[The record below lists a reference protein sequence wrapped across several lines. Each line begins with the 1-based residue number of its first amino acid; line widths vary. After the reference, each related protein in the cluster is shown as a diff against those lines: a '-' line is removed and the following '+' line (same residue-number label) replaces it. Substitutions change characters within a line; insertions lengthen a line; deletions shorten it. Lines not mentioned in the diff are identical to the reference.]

1 MKKIAY
7 QLLIFF
13 LFSSI
18 ALAQSQSDIE
28 KLLELKKRMENMD
41 LSEPD
46 KKEAKTIE
54 SLETFYDKTDS
65 LKLVEDLIDPKS
77 SPLKPIEKQEFD
89 FTTLIQFGHD
99 IFKTANI
106 DFDPEIYGPV
116 DELYPIGPGDNL
128 VITVW
133 GEVELRHDLTVS
145 RQGQI
150 YIPEVGLTNVA
161 GLTVAQLKK
170 KLKNLLGKSYS
181 SLLQEEA
188 FLDVSLGKLRSI
200 RVYVMGDVQTP
211 GVYTVPAIMPVF
223 NMLFYA
229 GGVTKTGS
237 LRKISV
243 IRRDRVHATLDFYD
257 FLTSGIKF
265 SGIRLQNDDVVLV
278 STVTKQVYLAGS
290 VKKEAIYELLSDEG
304 LSDLIKFSG
313 GFRDSAYTDHIQIER
328 IVNNKDR
335 KIIDIH
341 SLELGQQDKTVN
353 LENGDRIFIGS
364 IDRKVKNYLDIEG
377 PIYGPRRFEY
387 IYGMTLGDLIS
398 KVDSIRG
405 DAYLDRVQITRRLPD
420 QKSQIFSVSLTAI
433 LEGTQSD
440 LLLAPEDQIK
450 IHSKDTLFP
459 PDSVLIHGAVNNQG
473 TYLLKKSMTLKDLI
487 FAADGFRKDA
497 LIEQAEIS
505 RIDPLK
511 TNRTELAQI
520 IYVNIDPDYTTNS
533 KQEDEVFFL
542 QPYDNIFIRQ
552 NSDWELQRNV
562 FISGEI
568 RFPGKYT
575 LQNKTERI
583 TDLIQRA
590 GGLKPT
596 AYLEGA
602 TLIRNKKDI
611 GQIGI
616 DFNKIFEDPDLE
628 ENIYLQADDQITIPE
643 RLYTVIIDG
652 GVNVPGSVYYEDGE
666 ALDYYINAAGGYTE
680 LADEDNVLIRLANGK
695 PVQQSRFLFWKSL
708 SEDINPGSTI
718 YVPVLQKKDSID
730 WSSTFRDTAAILG
743 SIAALILIVDQLNR

>member
-1 MKKIAY
+1 MNKSAF
-7 QLLIFF
+7 QLLMLF
-13 LFSSI
+13 LFSGVV
-18 ALAQSQSDIE
+18 LAQSQADIE
-28 KLLELKKRMENMD
+28 KLLELKKQMEKTD
-41 LSEPD
+41 LSKPD
-46 KKEAKTIE
+46 RTEEKTIE

-65 LKLVEDLIDPKS
+65 LKLVQDLDESKS
-77 SPLKPIEKQEFD
+77 GTLKPIEKEKFD
-89 FTTLIQFGHD
+89 FTNLNQFGHD
-99 IFKTANI
+99 IFKSANI

-128 VITVW
+128 VVTVW

-150 YIPEVGLTNVA
+150 YIPEVGLTNVT
-161 GLTVAQLKK
+161 GLTVAKLKT

-200 RVYVMGDVQTP
+200 RVYIMGDVQTP
-211 GVYTVPAIMPVF
+211 GVYTVPAITPVF

-229 GGVTKTGS
+229 GGVTNTGS
-237 LRKISV
+237 LRTISIV
-243 IRRDRVHATLDFYD
+243 RRDRVHATLDFYK
-257 FLTSGIKF
+257 FLTGGIKF

-278 STVTKQVYLAGS
+278 STMKKQVYLTGS
-290 VKKEAIYELLSDEG
+290 VKKEAIYELLGPEG
-304 LSDLIKFSG
+304 LSELIKYAG
-313 GFRDSAYTDHIQIER
+313 GFRDSAYTEQIQIER

-335 KIIDIH
+335 KIIDVRYPD
-341 SLELGQQDKTVN
+341 LEQQDNTFK

-364 IDRKVKNYLDIEG
+364 IDREVKNYLNIKG

-387 IYGMTLGDLIS
+387 KYGMTLGDLIS

-405 DAYLDRVQITRRLPD
+405 DAYLDRIHITRRLPD
-420 QKSQIFSVSLTAI
+420 QKSEIFSVSLTAI
-433 LEGTQSD
+433 LQGTQPD
-440 LLLAPEDQIK
+440 FLLTPEDHIE

-459 PDSVLIHGAVNNQG
+459 PDSVSIHGAIYNKG
-473 TYLLKKSMTLKDLI
+473 TYLLKKNMTLKDLI
-487 FAADGFRKDA
+487 FAAGGFRKDA

-505 RIDPLK
+505 RIDPLE

-520 IYVNIDPDYTTNS
+520 IYVNIDPDYTTNNHY
-533 KQEDEVFFL
+533 EDEVFFL

-602 TLIRNKKDI
+602 TLIRNKNEI

-616 DFNKIFEDPDLE
+616 DFNKIFADPDLE

-643 RLYTVIIDG
+643 RLYTVTIEG
-652 GVNVPGSVYYEDGE
+652 GVNVPGSVYYEEGE
-666 ALDYYINAAGGYTE
+666 SLDYYINASGGYAE
-680 LADEDNVLIRLANGK
+680 LGDDDNVLIRLANGK

>member
-1 MKKIAY
+1 MNKSAF
-7 QLLIFF
+7 QLLMLF
-13 LFSSI
+13 LFSGVV
-18 ALAQSQSDIE
+18 LAQSQADIE
-28 KLLELKKRMENMD
+28 KLLELKKQMEKTD
-41 LSEPD
+41 LSKPD
-46 KKEAKTIE
+46 RTEEKTIE

-65 LKLVEDLIDPKS
+65 LKLVQDLDESKS
-77 SPLKPIEKQEFD
+77 GTLKPIEKEKFD
-89 FTTLIQFGHD
+89 FTNLNQFGHD
-99 IFKTANI
+99 IFKSANI

-128 VITVW
+128 VVTVW

-150 YIPEVGLTNVA
+150 YIPEVGLTNVT
-161 GLTVAQLKK
+161 GLTVAKLKT

-200 RVYVMGDVQTP
+200 RVYIMGDVQTP
-211 GVYTVPAIMPVF
+211 GVYTVPAITPVF

-229 GGVTKTGS
+229 GGVTNTGS
-237 LRKISV
+237 LRTISIV
-243 IRRDRVHATLDFYD
+243 RRDRVHATLDFYK
-257 FLTSGIKF
+257 FLTGGIKF

-278 STVTKQVYLAGS
+278 STMKKQVYLTGS
-290 VKKEAIYELLSDEG
+290 VKKEAIYELLGPEG
-304 LSDLIKFSG
+304 LSELIKYAG
-313 GFRDSAYTDHIQIER
+313 GFRDSAYTEQIQIER

-335 KIIDIH
+335 KIIDVRYPD
-341 SLELGQQDKTVN
+341 LEQQDNTFK

-364 IDRKVKNYLDIEG
+364 IDREVKNYLNIKG

-387 IYGMTLGDLIS
+387 KYGMTLGDLIS

-405 DAYLDRVQITRRLPD
+405 DAYLDRIHITRRLPD
-420 QKSQIFSVSLTAI
+420 QKSEIFSVSLTAI
-433 LEGTQSD
+433 LQGTQPD
-440 LLLAPEDQIK
+440 FLLTPEDHIE

-459 PDSVLIHGAVNNQG
+459 PDSVSIHGAIYNKG
-473 TYLLKKSMTLKDLI
+473 TYLLKKNMTLKDLI
-487 FAADGFRKDA
+487 FAAGGFRKDA

-505 RIDPLK
+505 RIDPLE

-520 IYVNIDPDYTTNS
+520 IYVNIDPDYTTNNHY
-533 KQEDEVFFL
+533 EDEVFFL

-602 TLIRNKKDI
+602 TLIRNKNEI

-616 DFNKIFEDPDLE
+616 DFNKIFADPDLE
-628 ENIYLQADDQITIPE
+628 ENIFLQADDQITIPE
-643 RLYTVIIDG
+643 RLYTVTIEG
-652 GVNVPGSVYYEDGE
+652 GVNVPGSVYYEEGE
-666 ALDYYINAAGGYTE
+666 SLDYYINASGGYAE
-680 LADEDNVLIRLANGK
+680 LGDDDNVLIRLANGK

>member
-1 MKKIAY
+1 MNKSAF
-7 QLLIFF
+7 QLLMLF
-13 LFSSI
+13 LFSGVV
-18 ALAQSQSDIE
+18 LAQSQADIE
-28 KLLELKKRMENMD
+28 KLLELKKQMEKTD
-41 LSEPD
+41 LSKPD
-46 KKEAKTIE
+46 RTEEKTIE

-65 LKLVEDLIDPKS
+65 LKLVQDLDESKS
-77 SPLKPIEKQEFD
+77 GTLKPIEKEKFD
-89 FTTLIQFGHD
+89 FTNLNQFGHD
-99 IFKTANI
+99 IFKSANI

-128 VITVW
+128 VVTVW

-150 YIPEVGLTNVA
+150 YIPEVGLTNVT
-161 GLTVAQLKK
+161 GLTVAKLKT

-200 RVYVMGDVQTP
+200 RVYIMGDVQTP
-211 GVYTVPAIMPVF
+211 GVYTVPAITPVF

-229 GGVTKTGS
+229 GGVTNTGS
-237 LRKISV
+237 LRTISIV
-243 IRRDRVHATLDFYD
+243 RRDRVHATLDFYK
-257 FLTSGIKF
+257 FLTGGIKF

-278 STVTKQVYLAGS
+278 STMKKQVYLTGS
-290 VKKEAIYELLSDEG
+290 VKKEAIYELLGPEG
-304 LSDLIKFSG
+304 LSELIKYAG
-313 GFRDSAYTDHIQIER
+313 GFRDSAYTEQIQIER

-335 KIIDIH
+335 KIIDVRYPD
-341 SLELGQQDKTVN
+341 LEQQDNTFK

-364 IDRKVKNYLDIEG
+364 IDREVKNYLNIKG

-387 IYGMTLGDLIS
+387 KYGMTLGDLIS

-405 DAYLDRVQITRRLPD
+405 DAYLDRIHITRRLPD
-420 QKSQIFSVSLTAI
+420 QKSEIFSVSLTAI
-433 LEGTQSD
+433 LQGTQPD
-440 LLLAPEDQIK
+440 FLLTPEDHIE

-459 PDSVLIHGAVNNQG
+459 PDSVSIHGAIYNKG
-473 TYLLKKSMTLKDLI
+473 TYLLKKNMTLKDLI
-487 FAADGFRKDA
+487 FAAGGFRKDA

-505 RIDPLK
+505 RIDPLE

-520 IYVNIDPDYTTNS
+520 IYVNIDPDYTTNNHY
-533 KQEDEVFFL
+533 EDEVFFL

-602 TLIRNKKDI
+602 TLIRNKNEI

-616 DFNKIFEDPDLE
+616 DFNKIFADPDLE

-643 RLYTVIIDG
+643 RLYTVTIEG
-652 GVNVPGSVYYEDGE
+652 GVNVPGSVYYEEGE
-666 ALDYYINAAGGYTE
+666 SLDYYINASGGYAE
-680 LADEDNVLIRLANGK
+680 LGDDDNVLIRLANGK

-718 YVPVLQKKDSID
+718 
-730 WSSTFRDTAAILG
+730 
-743 SIAALILIVDQLNR
+743 

>member
-1 MKKIAY
+1 V
-7 QLLIFF
+7 Q
-13 LFSSI
+13 
-18 ALAQSQSDIE
+18 
-28 KLLELKKRMENMD
+28 D
-41 LSEPD
+41 LD
-46 KKEAKTIE
+46 E
-54 SLETFYDKTDS
+54 S
-65 LKLVEDLIDPKS
+65 KS
-77 SPLKPIEKQEFD
+77 GTLKPIEKEKFD
-89 FTTLIQFGHD
+89 FTNLNQFGHD
-99 IFKTANI
+99 IFKSANI

-128 VITVW
+128 VVTVW

-150 YIPEVGLTNVA
+150 YIPEVGLTNVT
-161 GLTVAQLKK
+161 GLTVAKLKT

-200 RVYVMGDVQTP
+200 RVYIMGDVQTP
-211 GVYTVPAIMPVF
+211 GVYTVPAITPVF

-229 GGVTKTGS
+229 GGVTNTGS
-237 LRKISV
+237 LRTISIV
-243 IRRDRVHATLDFYD
+243 RRDRVHATLDFYK
-257 FLTSGIKF
+257 FLTGGIKF

-278 STVTKQVYLAGS
+278 STMKKQVYLTGS
-290 VKKEAIYELLSDEG
+290 VKKEAIYELLGPEG
-304 LSDLIKFSG
+304 LSELIKYAG
-313 GFRDSAYTDHIQIER
+313 GFRDSAYTEQIQIER

-335 KIIDIH
+335 KIIDVRYPD
-341 SLELGQQDKTVN
+341 LEQQDNTFK

-364 IDRKVKNYLDIEG
+364 IDREVKNYLNIKG

-387 IYGMTLGDLIS
+387 KYGMTLGDLIS

-405 DAYLDRVQITRRLPD
+405 DAYLDRIHITRRLPD
-420 QKSQIFSVSLTAI
+420 QKSEIFSVSLTAI
-433 LEGTQSD
+433 LQGTQPD
-440 LLLAPEDQIK
+440 FLLTPEDHIE

-459 PDSVLIHGAVNNQG
+459 PDSVSIHGAIYNKG
-473 TYLLKKSMTLKDLI
+473 TYLLKKNMTLKDLI
-487 FAADGFRKDA
+487 FAAGGFRKDA

-505 RIDPLK
+505 RIDPLE

-520 IYVNIDPDYTTNS
+520 IYVNIDPDYTTNNHY
-533 KQEDEVFFL
+533 EDEVFFL

-602 TLIRNKKDI
+602 TLIRNKNEI

-616 DFNKIFEDPDLE
+616 DFNKIFADPDLE

-643 RLYTVIIDG
+643 RLYTVTIEG
-652 GVNVPGSVYYEDGE
+652 GVNVPGSVYYEEGE
-666 ALDYYINAAGGYTE
+666 SLDYYINASGGYAE
-680 LADEDNVLIRLANGK
+680 LGDDDNVLIRLANGK